1 MKQKK
6 GGLSDHKQLKNAFLA
21 LEQRINDMELNNRKK
36 AKLQDEAMRD
46 QARNYD
52 RHFAANADDLEEFS
66 NRIDKIINAV
76 NELKY
81 GQIEIEGEIRHI
93 SPE

>member
-1 MKQKK
+1 
-6 GGLSDHKQLKNAFLA
+6 
-21 LEQRINDMELNNRKK
+21 
-36 AKLQDEAMRD
+36 MRD